1 MKLFSGSANP
11 ILSQKVADHLKIP
24 LAKAEIVRFENSEIR
39 IHIEEEVANE
49 NCYVIQP
56 TANPADTHLM
66 ELFFFCDALRRQEAK
81 KVYAIIPY
89 FGYARQDVQHRPGE
103 CVSANVVVRFLE
115 TIGFYK
121 VYVINLHDEATE
133 GVFSIPFKNINAFPI
148 LASKIKK
155 YITNSTNSTD
165 STDST
170 GLTGSTDLTDLVA
183 VVSPDH
189 GGVERARKFGDEL
202 FGHTEHSIAVVEK
215 RRDLAH
221 IHKSKALDLYGDVK
235 GKTAIL
241 VDDMITS
248 GGTLMHAAQLCLD
261 RGATRVLTAVIH
273 HDFGPKAPSQL
284 QASVIEKVFTT
295 DTIALEKEQKFEKLI
310 EVTVAE
316 LIAGV
321 IKT

>member
-11 ILSQKVADHLKIP
+11 VLSQKIADKLGVP

-39 IHIEEEVANE
+39 IHVEEEVRNE
-49 NCYVIQP
+49 DCYVIQP
-56 TANPADTHLM
+56 TANPSDTHLM

-103 CVSANVVVRFLE
+103 CVSANVVIRFLE
-115 TIGFYK
+115 SIGFYK

-148 LASKIKK
+148 LAAEIQK
-155 YITNSTNSTD
+155 YIGTVSSDT
-165 STDST
+165 
-170 GLTGSTDLTDLVA
+170 VA

-202 FGHTEHSIAVVEK
+202 FGHMDHTISVVEK
-215 RRDLAH
+215 RRDLSH
-221 IHKSKALDLYGDVK
+221 IHKSIALDLYGDVK
-235 GKTAIL
+235 GKIAIL

-248 GGTLMHAAQLCLD
+248 GGTLRHAAQLCID
-261 RGATRVLTAVIH
+261 RGATKVLTAVIH
-273 HDFGPKAPSQL
+273 HDFGPKAPAEL
-284 QASVIEKVFTT
+284 QASIIEKVFTT
-295 DTIALEKEQKFEKLI
+295 DTIALRDDQKFDKLV
-310 EVTVAE
+310 EVSVAGI
-316 LIAGV
+316 LANV
-321 IKT
+321 IKEK

>member
-11 ILSQKVADHLKIP
+11 TLSQKIADTLGVP

-39 IHIEEEVANE
+39 IHIEEEVKNE
-49 NCYVIQP
+49 DCYVIQP
-56 TANPADTHLM
+56 TANPSDTHLM

-103 CVSANVVVRFLE
+103 CVSANVVIRFLE
-115 TIGFYK
+115 SIGFYK

-148 LASKIKK
+148 LATEIQK
-155 YITNSTNSTD
+155 YIGTVSSDT
-165 STDST
+165 
-170 GLTGSTDLTDLVA
+170 VA

-202 FGHTEHSIAVVEK
+202 FGHVDHTISVVEK
-215 RRDLAH
+215 RRDLSH
-221 IHKSKALDLYGDVK
+221 IHKSIALDLYGDVK
-235 GKTAIL
+235 GKIAIL

-248 GGTLMHAAQLCLD
+248 GGTLRHAAQLCID
-261 RGATRVLTAVIH
+261 RGATKVLTAVIH
-273 HDFGPKAPSQL
+273 HDFGPKAPTEL
-284 QASVIEKVFTT
+284 QASIIEKVFTT
-295 DTIALEKEQKFEKLI
+295 DTIALREDQKFDKLV
-310 EVTVAE
+310 EVSVAGI
-316 LIAGV
+316 LANV
-321 IKT
+321 IKEK

>member
-11 ILSQKVADHLKIP
+11 TLSQKVADKLGVS
-24 LAKAEIVRFENSEIR
+24 LSKAEIVRFENSEIR
-39 IHIEEEVANE
+39 IHIEEDVKDKR
-49 NCYVIQP
+49 CYVIQP

-81 KVYAIIPY
+81 KVFAIIPY

-133 GVFSIPFKNINAFPI
+133 GVFSIPFKNLDAFPI
-148 LASKIKK
+148 LAKEIKK
-155 YITNSTNSTD
+155 YIGKVTAET
-165 STDST
+165 
-170 GLTGSTDLTDLVA
+170 VA

-189 GGVERARKFGDEL
+189 GGVERARRFGDDL
-202 FGHTEHSIAVVEK
+202 FGHTEHSISVVEK
-215 RRDLAH
+215 RRDLSH
-221 IHKSKALDLYGDVK
+221 IHKSIALDLYGDVK

-261 RGATRVLTAVIH
+261 RGATRVLTAVVH
-273 HDFGPKAPSQL
+273 HDFGPKAPALL
-284 QASVIEKVFTT
+284 QASAIEKVFTT
-295 DTIALEKEQKFEKLI
+295 DTIELKEDQKFNKLV
-310 EVTVAE
+310 EVTVSE
-316 LIAGV
+316 MISEV
-321 IKT
+321 IS

>member
-11 ILSQKVADHLKIP
+11 NLSQKIADKLGVS
-24 LAKAEIVRFENSEIR
+24 LARAEIVRFENSEIR
-39 IHIEEEVANE
+39 IHIEEEVKNE
-49 NCYVIQP
+49 DCYVIQP
-56 TANPADTHLM
+56 TANPSDTHLM

-103 CVSANVVVRFLE
+103 CVSANVIIRFLE
-115 TIGFYK
+115 SIGFYK

-148 LASKIKK
+148 LASEIKK
-155 YITNSTNSTD
+155 YI
-165 STDST
+165 
-170 GLTGSTDLTDLVA
+170 TGSTDLTDSTDLTHSVA

-202 FGHTEHSIAVVEK
+202 FGHVEHSISVVEK
-215 RRDLAH
+215 RRDLSH
-221 IHKSKALDLYGDVK
+221 IHKSVALDLYGDVK

-248 GGTLMHAAQLCLD
+248 GGTLMHAAQLCMD
-261 RGATRVLTAVIH
+261 RGASKVLTAVIH
-273 HDFGPKAPSQL
+273 HDFGPKAPIEL

-295 DTIALEKEQKFEKLI
+295 DTIALRDDQKFEKLV
-310 EVTVAE
+310 EVSVAS
-316 LIAGV
+316 I
-321 IKT
+321 ISDIIC

>member
-11 ILSQKVADHLKIP
+11 TLSQKVADHLKIP

-39 IHIEEEVANE
+39 IHIEDEVKNE

-56 TANPADTHLM
+56 TSNPS
-66 ELFFFCDALRRQEAK
+66 K
-81 KVYAIIPY
+81 KVFAIIPY

-103 CVSANVVVRFLE
+103 CVSANVVIRFLE

-148 LASKIKK
+148 LAKQINT
-155 YITNSTNSTD
+155 YIGAVSTKT
-165 STDST
+165 
-170 GLTGSTDLTDLVA
+170 VA

-202 FGHTEHSIAVVEK
+202 FGHAEHTISVVEK
-215 RRDLAH
+215 RRDLQH
-221 IHKSKALDLYGDVK
+221 IHQSIALDLYGDVK
-235 GKTAIL
+235 GKTAVL

-248 GGTLMHAAQLCLD
+248 GGTLIHAAKLCLD
-261 RGATRVLTAVIH
+261 RGAKRVLTAVVH
-273 HDFGPKAPSQL
+273 HDFGPKAPSLL

-295 DTIALEKEQKFEKLI
+295 DTIALEKDQKFPKLV
-310 EVTVAE
+310 EVSVAKMLSE
-316 LIAGV
+316 V
-321 IKT
+321 IKD

>member
-11 ILSQKVADHLKIP
+11 TLSQKIADTLSVP

-39 IHIEEEVANE
+39 IHIEEEVKNE
-49 NCYVIQP
+49 DCYVIQP
-56 TANPADTHLM
+56 TANPSDTHLM

-103 CVSANVVVRFLE
+103 CVSANVVIRFLE
-115 TIGFYK
+115 SIGFYK

-148 LASKIKK
+148 LASEIQK
-155 YITNSTNSTD
+155 YIGTVSTD
-165 STDST
+165 T
-170 GLTGSTDLTDLVA
+170 VA

-202 FGHTEHSIAVVEK
+202 FGHVDHTISVVEK
-215 RRDLAH
+215 RRDLSH
-221 IHKSKALDLYGDVK
+221 IHKSIALDLYGDVK
-235 GKTAIL
+235 GKIAIL

-248 GGTLMHAAQLCLD
+248 GGTLRHAAQLCID
-261 RGATRVLTAVIH
+261 RGATKVLTAVVH
-273 HDFGPKAPSQL
+273 HDFGPKAPTEL
-284 QASVIEKVFTT
+284 QASIIEKVFTT
-295 DTIALEKEQKFEKLI
+295 DTIALRDDQKFDKLV
-310 EVTVAE
+310 EVSVAE
-316 LIAGV
+316 ILANV
-321 IKT
+321 IKEK

>member
-11 ILSQKVADHLKIP
+11 ILSQKVADKLGIP

-39 IHIEEEVANE
+39 IHIEDEVKNE
-49 NCYVIQP
+49 DCYVIQP
-56 TANPADTHLM
+56 TANPSDTHLM

-81 KVYAIIPY
+81 KVFAIIPY

-103 CVSANVVVRFLE
+103 CVSANVIIRFLE
-115 TIGFYK
+115 SIGFYK

-148 LASKIKK
+148 LAEEIKK
-155 YITNSTNSTD
+155 YIGTVTTE
-165 STDST
+165 T
-170 GLTGSTDLTDLVA
+170 VA

-202 FGHTEHSIAVVEK
+202 FGHSEHSISVVEK

-221 IHKSKALDLYGDVK
+221 IHKSVALDLYGDVK
-235 GKTAIL
+235 GRTAIL

-273 HDFGPKAPSQL
+273 HDFGPKAPAQL
-284 QASVIEKVFTT
+284 QASVIEKIFTT
-295 DTIALEKEQKFEKLI
+295 DTIALKEDQKFDKLA
-310 EVTVAE
+310 EVSVADIISE
-316 LIAGV
+316 V
-321 IKT
+321 VS

>member
-11 ILSQKVADHLKIP
+11 TLSQKVADKLGIQ
-24 LAKAEIVRFENSEIR
+24 LAKAEIIRFENSEIR
-39 IHIEEEVANE
+39 IHIEEEVKGE
-49 NCYVIQP
+49 DCFVIQP

-103 CVSANVVVRFLE
+103 CVSANVVIRFLE

-148 LASKIKK
+148 LAEEIRK
-155 YITNSTNSTD
+155 YIKTVTTE
-165 STDST
+165 T
-170 GLTGSTDLTDLVA
+170 VA

-202 FGHTEHSIAVVEK
+202 FGHAEHSIVVVEK

-221 IHKSKALDLYGDVK
+221 IHKSVALDLYGDVK

-273 HDFGPKAPSQL
+273 HDFGPSAPAKL
-284 QASVIEKVFTT
+284 QASAIEKIFMT
-295 DTIALEKEQKFEKLI
+295 DTIALKDDQKFDKLV
-310 EVTVAE
+310 EVSVANIISE
-316 LIAGV
+316 V
-321 IKT
+321 IR